1 VTGDNDLAQA
11 FRYQALDKTG
21 KTRSATA
28 NHCCV
33 EGIGMAVGFVRW
45 LQCADTIPTADGIA
59 ITIGNDVIAPLR
71 REEFTPSRAGI
82 ATGAGVKTST
92 NDRRNNVLR
101 TREHAHA
108 LHHGGAID

>member
-33 EGIGMAVGFVRW
+33 EGTGMAVGFIRW
-45 LQCADTIPTADGIA
+45 LQCADTIPTADGVA
-59 ITIGNDVIAPLR
+59 MTIGNDVIAPPR

-82 ATGAGVKTST
+82 APARAWKHQQMIVETTCCARENLRMRCTTGA
-92 NDRRNNVLR
+92 R
-101 TREHAHA
+101 
-108 LHHGGAID
+108 

>member
-11 FRYQALDKTG
+11 LRYQALDKTG

-33 EGIGMAVGFVRW
+33 EGTGMAVGFIRW

-59 ITIGNDVIAPLR
+59 ITIGNDVIASPR
-71 REEFTPSRAGI
+71 HEEFTLSRRNRHRRWRE
-82 ATGAGVKTST
+82 TST

>member
-11 FRYQALDKTG
+11 LRYQALDKTG

-33 EGIGMAVGFVRW
+33 EGTGMAVGFIRW

-71 REEFTPSRAGI
+71 REEFTLSRAGI
-82 ATGAGVKTST
+82 ATGAGVKHQQMIVETT
-92 NDRRNNVLR
+92 CCA
-101 TREHAHA
+101 RENMHA
-108 LHHGGAID
+108 LHHEGAID

>member
-33 EGIGMAVGFVRW
+33 EGTGMAVGFIRW
-45 LQCADTIPTADGIA
+45 LQYADTIPTADGIA
-59 ITIGNDVIAPLR
+59 MTIGNDVIAPLR
-71 REEFTPSRAGI
+71 REDPVSRRNRHRRWRE
-82 ATGAGVKTST
+82 TST